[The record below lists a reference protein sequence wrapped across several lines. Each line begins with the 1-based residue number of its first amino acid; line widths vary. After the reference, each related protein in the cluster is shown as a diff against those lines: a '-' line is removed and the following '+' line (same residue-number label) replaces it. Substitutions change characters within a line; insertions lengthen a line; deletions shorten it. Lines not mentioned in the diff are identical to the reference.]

1 MLEKT
6 GKITLDWGENN
17 VVTYDINKT
26 ETILFS
32 KARNKKLT
40 KQLFE
45 TKLWLGSQVIFF
57 SQKAIQWLEI
67 WLDSSLSFGAYIS
80 KRLKKAKIAETRF
93 KALNKTYAL
102 PPALVRKIQIVAI

>member
-45 TKLWLGSQVIFF
+45 TKL
-57 SQKAIQWLEI
+57 
-67 WLDSSLSFGAYIS
+67 
-80 KRLKKAKIAETRF
+80 
-93 KALNKTYAL
+93 
-102 PPALVRKIQIVAI
+102 